1 MRENKKISAS
11 FLIFFLKIQKGEIHV
26 FELICNVLLWLG
38 LLYAYFFNVLEAPI
52 PDRTARNPYTL
63 KPDVWPKAII
73 ILLLI
78 CIAINIVN
86 IIRKNKNN
94 PEFKLDALMSIR
106 ARLCIGIALVIAA
119 SCVLEPFGYMLT
131 CVLVLFFYGLLLGQT
146 HVIRLAVFSVLITI
160 VLYVVFSVLLSVNL
174 PRGTIPELRNFSL
187 YVESI
192 VSTVKNA
199 IM

>member
-1 MRENKKISAS
+1 M
-11 FLIFFLKIQKGEIHV
+11 
-26 FELICNVLLWLG
+26 FELICNILLWLG
-38 LLYAYFFNVLEAPI
+38 LLYSYFFNVLEAPI

-78 CIAINIVN
+78 CIAINIFN

-94 PEFKLDALMSIR
+94 PEFSLDALLSIR
-106 ARLCIGIALVIAA
+106 ARMCMGIALILAA
-119 SCVLEPFGYMLT
+119 SFVLEPLGYMVT
-131 CVLVLFFYGLLLGQT
+131 CVLVLFLYGLLLGQT
-146 HVIRLAVFSVLITI
+146 HVIRLAFMSVILTL

-187 YVESI
+187 YIESI
-192 VSTVKNA
+192 VASVKSA

>member
-1 MRENKKISAS
+1 M
-11 FLIFFLKIQKGEIHV
+11 

-52 PDRTARNPYTL
+52 PDRVARNPYTL
-63 KPDVWPKAII
+63 KPDMWPKAII

-78 CIAINIVN
+78 CIAINIIK

-94 PEFKLDALMSIR
+94 PEFALDTLLSIR
-106 ARLCIGIALVIAA
+106 ARLCMGIAIVVGA
-119 SCVLEPFGYMLT
+119 SFVLEPLGYMVT
-131 CVLVLFFYGLLLGQT
+131 CLLVLFLYGLLLGQR
-146 HVIRLAVFSVLITI
+146 HVIRLAIMSVLITL

-174 PRGTIPELRNFSL
+174 PRGTIPVLRNFSL

-192 VSTVKNA
+192 VSSVKSA

>member
-1 MRENKKISAS
+1 M
-11 FLIFFLKIQKGEIHV
+11 

-38 LLYAYFFNVLEAPI
+38 LLYSYFFNVLEAPI

-63 KPDVWPKAII
+63 KPDIWPKAII

-78 CIAINIVN
+78 CIAVNIIN

-119 SCVLEPFGYMLT
+119 SFVLEPFGYMLT

-146 HVIRLAVFSVLITI
+146 HIIRLAIFSVLVTI

>member
-1 MRENKKISAS
+1 M
-11 FLIFFLKIQKGEIHV
+11 

-38 LLYAYFFNVLEAPI
+38 LLYAYCFNVLEAPI

-63 KPDVWPKAII
+63 KPDIWPKAII

-78 CIAINIVN
+78 CIAINIIN

-94 PEFKLDALMSIR
+94 PEFSLDALLTIR
-106 ARLCIGIALVIAA
+106 ARMCIGIALVLAA
-119 SCVLEPFGYMLT
+119 SFVLEPLGYMVT

-146 HVIRLAVFSVLITI
+146 HVIRLAFMSVILTL

-187 YVESI
+187 YIEGI
-192 VSTVKNA
+192 VSSVKAA

>member
-1 MRENKKISAS
+1 M
-11 FLIFFLKIQKGEIHV
+11 
-26 FELICNVLLWLG
+26 
-38 LLYAYFFNVLEAPI
+38 
-52 PDRTARNPYTL
+52 
-63 KPDVWPKAII
+63 
-73 ILLLI
+73 
-78 CIAINIVN
+78 
-86 IIRKNKNN
+86 
-94 PEFKLDALMSIR
+94 
-106 ARLCIGIALVIAA
+106 
-119 SCVLEPFGYMLT
+119 LEPFGYMLT

>member
-1 MRENKKISAS
+1 M
-11 FLIFFLKIQKGEIHV
+11 

-38 LLYAYFFNVLEAPI
+38 LLYSYFFNVLEAPI

-78 CIAINIVN
+78 CIAINIFN

-94 PEFKLDALMSIR
+94 PEFSLDALLSIR
-106 ARLCIGIALVIAA
+106 ARMCMGIALILAA
-119 SCVLEPFGYMLT
+119 SFVLEPFGYMVT
-131 CVLVLFFYGLLLGQT
+131 CVLVLFLYGLLLGQT
-146 HVIRLAVFSVLITI
+146 HVIRLAFMSIILTL

-187 YVESI
+187 YIESI
-192 VSTVKNA
+192 VASVKSA

>member
-1 MRENKKISAS
+1 M
-11 FLIFFLKIQKGEIHV
+11 
-26 FELICNVLLWLG
+26 FELICNILLWLG

-63 KPDVWPKAII
+63 KPDMWPKAII

-78 CIAINIVN
+78 FIAINIIN

-94 PEFKLDALMSIR
+94 PEFTLDSLMSIR
-106 ARLCIGIALVIAA
+106 ARLVIGIALVIAA
-119 SCVLEPFGYMLT
+119 SFVLEPFGYMLT
-131 CVLVLFFYGLLLGQT
+131 CLLVLFLYGLLLGQT
-146 HVIRLAVFSVLITI
+146 HVIRLAVFSVVITI

-174 PRGTIPELRNFSL
+174 PRGTIPALRNFSL

-192 VSTVKNA
+192 VASVKSA
-199 IM
+199 FM

>member
-1 MRENKKISAS
+1 M
-11 FLIFFLKIQKGEIHV
+11 

-78 CIAINIVN
+78 CIAVNIIN
-86 IIRKNKNN
+86 IIRKNRNN

-119 SCVLEPFGYMLT
+119 SFVLEPFGYMLT

>member
-1 MRENKKISAS
+1 M
-11 FLIFFLKIQKGEIHV
+11 
-26 FELICNVLLWLG
+26 FELICNILLWLG

-63 KPDVWPKAII
+63 KPDMWPKAII

-94 PEFKLDALMSIR
+94 PDFTFASMFSINVKR
-106 ARLCIGIALVIAA
+106 WLGMFLIIAA
-119 SCVLEPFGYMLT
+119 SFILEPIGYMAT
-131 CVLVLFFYGLLLGQT
+131 CCLVLFLYGLLLGQT
-146 HVIRLAVFSVLITI
+146 HVVRLAIFSVLVTL

-192 VSTVKNA
+192 VASVKSA
-199 IM
+199 IGM

>member
-1 MRENKKISAS
+1 M
-11 FLIFFLKIQKGEIHV
+11 

-78 CIAINIVN
+78 CIAINIIN

-94 PEFKLDALMSIR
+94 PDFALDALMSIR
-106 ARLCIGIALVIAA
+106 ARLVIGIALVVGA
-119 SCVLEPFGYMLT
+119 SFILEPLGYMAT
-131 CVLVLFFYGLLLGQT
+131 CCLVLFFYGLLLGQT
-146 HVIRLAVFSVLITI
+146 HVIRLAVFSVFVTF
-160 VLYVVFSVLLSVNL
+160 VLYIVFSVLLSVNL
-174 PRGTIPELRNFSL
+174 PRGTIEEFRNFSL
-187 YVESI
+187 YVEGLVASAK
-192 VSTVKNA
+192 SA
-199 IM
+199 IGM

>member
-1 MRENKKISAS
+1 M
-11 FLIFFLKIQKGEIHV
+11 

-38 LLYAYFFNVLEAPI
+38 LLYSYFFNVLEAPI

-78 CIAINIVN
+78 CIAINIFN
-86 IIRKNKNN
+86 IIRKNRNN
-94 PEFKLDALMSIR
+94 PEFSLDALLSIR
-106 ARLCIGIALVIAA
+106 ARMCMGIALILAA
-119 SCVLEPFGYMLT
+119 SFVLEPFGYMVT
-131 CVLVLFFYGLLLGQT
+131 CVLVLFLYGLLLGQT
-146 HVIRLAVFSVLITI
+146 HVIRLAFMSVILTL

-187 YVESI
+187 YIESI
-192 VSTVKNA
+192 VASVKSA
-199 IM
+199 VM

>member
-1 MRENKKISAS
+1 MPP
-11 FLIFFLKIQKGEIHV
+11 LKNKGEVIISKEELITV

-78 CIAINIVN
+78 CIAINIIN
-86 IIRKNKNN
+86 IIRKNRNN
-94 PEFKLDALMSIR
+94 PDFSFASMFNINVKRWIGMALI
-106 ARLCIGIALVIAA
+106 IA
-119 SCVLEPFGYMLT
+119 SSFVLEPLGYMAT
-131 CVLVLFFYGLLLGQT
+131 CFLVLFLYGLLLGQT
-146 HVIRLAVFSVLITI
+146 HVIRLLIFSVIITF
-160 VLYVVFSVLLSVNL
+160 VLYIVFSVLLSVNL
-174 PRGTIPELRNFSL
+174 PRGTIPEMRNFSL

-192 VSTVKNA
+192 VATVKSA
-199 IM
+199 IGM

>member
-1 MRENKKISAS
+1 M
-11 FLIFFLKIQKGEIHV
+11 

-38 LLYAYFFNVLEAPI
+38 LLYSYFFNVLEAPI
-52 PDRTARNPYTL
+52 PDRVARNPYTL
-63 KPDVWPKAII
+63 KPDMWPKAII

-78 CIAINIVN
+78 CIAINIFN

-94 PEFKLDALMSIR
+94 PEFHLDALMTIR

-119 SCVLEPFGYMLT
+119 SFMLEPLGYMVT
-131 CVLVLFFYGLLLGQT
+131 CLFVLFFYGLLLGQK
-146 HVIRLAVFSVLITI
+146 HVIRLAIFSVLVTL

-174 PRGTIPELRNFSL
+174 PRGTVPALRNFSL

-192 VSTVKNA
+192 VSSVKSSV
-199 IM
+199 M

>member
-1 MRENKKISAS
+1 MPP
-11 FLIFFLKIQKGEIHV
+11 LKNKGEVIICKEELITV

-78 CIAINIVN
+78 CIAINIIN
-86 IIRKNKNN
+86 IIRKNRNN
-94 PEFKLDALMSIR
+94 PDFSFASMFNINVKRWIGMALI
-106 ARLCIGIALVIAA
+106 IA
-119 SCVLEPFGYMLT
+119 SSFVLEPLGYMAT
-131 CVLVLFFYGLLLGQT
+131 CFLVLFLYGLLLGQT
-146 HVIRLAVFSVLITI
+146 HVVRLLIFSVIITF
-160 VLYVVFSVLLSVNL
+160 VLYIVFSVLLSVNL
-174 PRGTIPELRNFSL
+174 PRGTIPAMRNFSL

-192 VSTVKNA
+192 VASVKSA
-199 IM
+199 IGM